1 MKYKEKQL
9 DYALKGIM
17 EELVAWGLCNS
28 EKIRELGFRRPEVL
42 HLSVD
47 GATLIFDL
55 INELSKEIMRLERLE
70 WNEGGNDEQIPIT
83 SKTKR

>member
-17 EELVAWGLCNS
+17 SELVAWGLCDNERTS
-28 EKIRELGFRRPEVL
+28 KLGHRTPETL

-47 GATLIFDL
+47 GATLILDL
-55 INELSKEIMRLERLE
+55 INTLSVQYIETL
-70 WNEGGNDEQIPIT
+70 NETEKGNNGNN
-83 SKTKR
+83 